1 MTNSNIFFLMKNSF
15 LYLNSFLI
23 ILFILKILSW
33 KKKIL
38 TSKKLFY
45 NNDKEIALM
54 LINFLKE
61 NEIKN
66 ENEIDQRLIQLFY
79 DSLKN

>member
-1 MTNSNIFFLMKNSF
+1 M
-15 LYLNSFLI
+15 
-23 ILFILKILSW
+23 

-45 NNDKEIALM
+45 NNDKEIALT

-66 ENEIDQRLIQLFY
+66 TNEIDQRLIQLFY

>member
-1 MTNSNIFFLMKNSF
+1 M
-15 LYLNSFLI
+15 
-23 ILFILKILSW
+23 

-45 NNDKEIALM
+45 NNDREIALM

-61 NEIKN
+61 NETKN
-66 ENEIDQRLIQLFY
+66 ENEIDQRVIQLFY